1 METCIT
7 LHENRRDVLDSIFIS
22 RSKQQ
27 SIYKHNYLVHK
38 NYPRRP
44 FVKLCFKTPRNV
56 SLDIFRY
63 IYNEKF

>member
-56 SLDIFRY
+56 
-63 IYNEKF
+63 